1 MVKASLKKVFI
12 KNFKSLHDCEIDIGK
27 MNVVVG
33 ANASGKS
40 NLIEAFRL
48 LKKIYIEK
56 DPFPFLEWW
65 GYENVVWQRKEE
77 LPIIIGLL
85 FDIEGYDIYF
95 ETNFT
100 GAGGKFQILR
110 EIFEIK
116 GYVKVEKEGE
126 WIAAK
131 NDADFIENIIKNSN
145 KYEIRHGGK
154 IRLKKEKNQYIQNRK
169 IRLDSDQN
177 LLEYSISENII
188 WVSTEIIEKSTGK
201 KFGNF
206 ILAQK
211 LIGQWNKQSDA
222 KPEQIKILCPSFG
235 YKEYFPPES
244 LYDTFISASLC
255 QIAASTIYYIINKMS
270 ILYPL
275 NIRLM
280 KIPQPFRREE
290 ILKEDGSSLASVFHS
305 IYLKEGKIPEEIYN
319 PLSLVFPKIDVRPHI
334 TDDGRVMI
342 KFFEDGFGL
351 LPPNTSDGI
360 YKILTVLIAIYL
372 KPPLLIVD
380 EIENSLHPETLAL
393 ILDTIKASDIQ
404 AIITTH
410 SPVVVDMTEP
420 DDMVLVE
427 KEQGESRFKR
437 IKDPDKLRDFLKE
450 KGITFSTGWLYG
462 EISQIE

>member
-12 KNFKSLHDCEIDIGK
+12 KNFKSLHDCEIDIEK

-48 LKKIYIEK
+48 LKKIYVDK
-56 DPFPFLEWW
+56 DINPFSEWW
-65 GYENVVWQRKEE
+65 GYNNVVWQRKEE

-85 FDIEGYDIYF
+85 FDIEGYEIYF
-95 ETNFT
+95 ETNCS
-100 GAGGKFQILR
+100 GVGGKFQILR
-110 EIFEIK
+110 EVLDIK
-116 GYVKVEKEGE
+116 DYLYINKEGE
-126 WIAAK
+126 WVTIFH
-131 NDADFIENIIKNSN
+131 NSGFIENVIKNIHG
-145 KYEIRHGGK
+145 YEVPYGGK
-154 IRLKKEKNQYIQNRK
+154 KRLKNEEKQLIKGKKFRGDLEQRLLESGYIKDLYLWETGSGELIEKN
-169 IRLDSDQN
+169 
-177 LLEYSISENII
+177 
-188 WVSTEIIEKSTGK
+188 TGK
-201 KFGNF
+201 KFTISTGRVPKISPQKDEKVERITIFSPAVNYESKYYPTPLYNIASDV
-206 ILAQK
+206 ILSTMNK
-211 LIGQWNKQSDA
+211 L
-222 KPEQIKILCPSFG
+222 L
-235 YKEYFPPES
+235 
-244 LYDTFISASLC
+244 
-255 QIAASTIYYIINKMS
+255 

-275 NIRLM
+275 NIRLI
-280 KIPQPFRREE
+280 KNPQPFRREE
-290 ILKEDGSSLASVFHS
+290 KLKEDGTNISSVYHT

-319 PLSLVFPKIDVRPHI
+319 PLSIVFPKIDVRPHI

-342 KFFEDGFGL
+342 KFYEEGFEL

-372 KPPLLIVD
+372 KPPLLIID
-380 EIENSLHPETLAL
+380 EIENSLHPETLEL

-420 DDMVLVE
+420 DDMILVE

-437 IKDPDKLRDFLKE
+437 IKDPDKIRDFLKK

-462 EISQIE
+462 EISHIE